1 MCHGDP
7 VFRMLA
13 VLAGLSLATDL
24 GAGAPLEESLKRCVV
39 ATRLARAAGCADTE
53 VGDVLYT
60 ALLQHLGCTA
70 YSHESA
76 RVWGD
81 DLVSTRLAFLTD
93 FSDPKD
99 VWRTFVS
106 GVAASTGTPRPRV
119 LAATVTAGRRF
130 STEGP
135 AATCEVARDAARQ
148 LGLPASVQDGLFH
161 GMAMWNGRGV
171 PAAAGQAIPLSCRI
185 MQVAATAVLF
195 AVHAGAEAAVS
206 EVRRR
211 AGSYLDPDLAGVFV
225 DRAGELLADLDHVDA
240 YECVLGSEPDPVRLV
255 DDEESEA
262 LARTFGHLV
271 DLKSPNLHGHS
282 AGVGD
287 LAAAGAQKLGLHEQ
301 VRTVRIAGYLHDLGR
316 VGVSSRIWDKLAPLS
331 IAERDQARLHP
342 YYSERV
348 LARVPQLAEVAK
360 LAGQHHERCDGSGYH
375 RGAMA
380 AQLSTCSRVLAAAD
394 AYRTLVEGRLH
405 RPALS
410 TEQAAERLRAEARA
424 GRLDGET
431 LAGVLQAAGL
441 ATGTR
446 RARPSGLT
454 QRQVEVLRL
463 LAEGMSNRDIARRLV
478 ISPRTAEHHVQDIYL
493 KIGATSRAAAALYAM
508 EHGLLDKPG

>member
-1 MCHGDP
+1 M
-7 VFRMLA
+7 
-13 VLAGLSLATDL
+13 
-24 GAGAPLEESLKRCVV
+24 V

-76 RVWGD
+76 RVG
-81 DLVSTRLAFLTD
+81 
-93 FSDPKD
+93 
-99 VWRTFVS
+99 
-106 GVAASTGTPRPRV
+106 GRPRLDAAGVPDRLLGSERRVAHVRLGGRGLDRDAQAEGAGHHGYRGQAV
-119 LAATVTAGRRF
+119 LHRGPRGDLRGGPGR
-130 STEGP
+130 GP
-135 AATCEVARDAARQ
+135 AARP
-148 LGLPASVQDGLFH
+148 PASAQDGLFH
-161 GMAMWNGRGV
+161 GMTMWNGRGV

-206 EVRRR
+206 EMRRR

-301 VRTVRIAGYLHDLGR
+301 ARTVRIAGYLHDLGPGR
-316 VGVSSRIWDKLAPLS
+316 RLQPHLGQAGAVERRRARPGPAAPVLQRAGPRPGPPAGRGGDSWPATSRAL
-331 IAERDQARLHP
+331 
-342 YYSERV
+342 
-348 LARVPQLAEVAK
+348 
-360 LAGQHHERCDGSGYH
+360 DGSGYH

-380 AQLSTCSRVLAAAD
+380 AQLSTCSRGSSPPP
-394 AYRTLVEGRLH
+394 TPTGPGR
-405 RPALS
+405 RPPAPARVS
-410 TEQAAERLRAEARA
+410 TEPAAERLRAEARA

-431 LAGVLQAAGL
+431 LAGCSGSRPR
-441 ATGTR
+441 TGTR

-463 LAEGMSNRDIARRLV
+463 LARKACPTG
-478 ISPRTAEHHVQDIYL
+478 
-493 KIGATSRAAAALYAM
+493 TSR
-508 EHGLLDKPG
+508 GRW

>member
-7 VFRMLA
+7 VFRTLA

-24 GAGAPLEESLKRCVV
+24 GTGAPLEESLKRCVV
-39 ATRLARAAGCADTE
+39 ATRLARAVGCTEAE

-70 YSHESA
+70 YSHETA
-76 RVWGD
+76 GVWGD
-81 DLVSTRLAFLTD
+81 DVVATRLAFLTD

-99 VWRTFVS
+99 VLRTFVP
-106 GVAASTGTPRPRV
+106 GLAAATGTSRPRV
-119 LAATVTAGRRF
+119 VVTTVAAGRRF
-130 STEGP
+130 STAGP
-135 AATCEVARDAARQ
+135 TATCEVARDAARQ
-148 LGLPASVQDGLFH
+148 LGLPVSVQDGLFH
-161 GMAMWNGRGV
+161 GMAMWNGKGV
-171 PAAAGQAIPLSCRI
+171 PAVAGPAIPASCRI

-195 AVHAGAEAAVS
+195 AVHAGAEAAIA

-211 AGSYLDPDLAGVFV
+211 AGSYLDPDLAAAFV
-225 DRAGELLADLDHVDA
+225 DRAAELLAGLDHIDA
-240 YECVLGSEPDPVRLV
+240 YECVLDSEPDPVRLV
-255 DDEESEA
+255 DGAESEA

-271 DLKSPNLHGHS
+271 DLKSPYLHGHS

-287 LAAAGAQKLGLHEQ
+287 LAAAAGQQLRMDEQ
-301 VRTVRIAGYLHDLGR
+301 VRTLRIAGYLHDVGR
-316 VGVSSRIWDKLAPLS
+316 AGVSSRIWDKPGPLS
-331 IAERDQARLHP
+331 VAERDQARLHP
-342 YYSERV
+342 YHSERV
-348 LARVPQLAEVAK
+348 LSRVPQLAEVAK

-380 AQLSTCSRVLAAAD
+380 AQLSTASRVLAAAD
-394 AYRTLVEGRLH
+394 AYRTLVEGRPH

-410 TEQAAERLRAEARA
+410 AEQAAERLRAGARA
-424 GRLDGET
+424 GCLDGEV

-441 ATGTR
+441 TGGAR

-454 QRQVEVLRL
+454 RRQIQVLRL
-463 LAEGMSNRDIARRLV
+463 MAEGLSNRDIARRLV
-478 ISPRTAEHHVQDIYL
+478 ISPRTAEHHVQDIYVR
-493 KIGATSRAAAALYAM
+493 IGATSRAAAALYGM

>member
-1 MCHGDP
+1 M
-7 VFRMLA
+7 FRTLA

-24 GAGAPLEESLKRCVV
+24 GTGAPLEESLKRCVV
-39 ATRLARAAGCADTE
+39 ATRLARAAGCADAE

-70 YSHESA
+70 YSHEAA
-76 RVWGD
+76 RAWGD
-81 DLVSTRLAFLTD
+81 DVVATRLAFLTD

-99 VWRTFVS
+99 VLRTFVS
-106 GVAASTGTPRPRV
+106 GVAAATGRSRPGV
-119 LAATVTAGRRF
+119 LATTVTTGRHF

-135 AATCEVARDAARQ
+135 GATCEVARDAARQ
-148 LGLPASVQDGLFH
+148 LGLPASVQNGLFH
-161 GMAMWNGRGV
+161 GMAMWNGKGV
-171 PAAAGQAIPLSCRI
+171 PAAAGPAIPLSCRI
-185 MQVAATAVLF
+185 MHVAATAVLF
-195 AVHAGAEAAVS
+195 AGHAGSDAAVS

-211 AGSYLDPDLAGVFV
+211 AGSYLDPDLAGAFA
-225 DRAGELLADLDHVDA
+225 DRAGELLADLDHIDA

-255 DDEESEA
+255 DDAESEA

-271 DLKSPNLHGHS
+271 DLKSPFLHGHS

-301 VRTVRIAGYLHDLGR
+301 IRTVRIAGYLHDIGR
-316 VGVSSRIWDKLAPLS
+316 VGVSSRIWDKPAPLS
-331 IAERDQARLHP
+331 VAERDQARLHP

-348 LARVPQLAEVAK
+348 LSRIPQLTEVAM

-380 AQLSTCSRVLAAAD
+380 AQLSIASRVLAAAD
-394 AYRTLVEGRLH
+394 AYRTLVEGRPH

-410 TEQAAERLRAEARA
+410 TEQAAGRLQAEARA
-424 GRLDGET
+424 GRLDGEAI
-431 LAGVLQAAGL
+431 AGVLRAAGH
-441 ATGTR
+441 ASGTR
-446 RARPSGLT
+446 GRRPSGLT
-454 QRQVEVLRL
+454 RRQVQVLRL
-463 LAEGMSNRDIARRLV
+463 MAEGLSNRDIARRLV

-493 KIGATSRAAAALYAM
+493 KIGATSRAAAALYGM

>member
-1 MCHGDP
+1 MCHGGQ

-39 ATRLARAAGCADTE
+39 ATRLARAAGCADAE
-53 VGDVLYT
+53 VGDVIYT

-81 DLVSTRLAFLTD
+81 DVATTRVAFLTD
-93 FSDPKD
+93 FSDPRD
-99 VWRTFVS
+99 VWRTFVP
-106 GVAASTGTPRPRV
+106 GVAASTGTSRPRV
-119 LAATVTAGRRF
+119 LATAVTAGRRF
-130 STEGP
+130 STDGP

-148 LGLPASVQDGLFH
+148 LGLPGSVQDSLFH
-161 GMAMWNGRGV
+161 GLAMWNGKGH
-171 PAAAGQAIPLSCRI
+171 PTTAGQAIPLTCRI
-185 MQVAATAVLF
+185 MHVAATAVLF
-195 AVHAGAEAAVS
+195 AGHAGSDAAVA

-211 AGSYLDPDLAGVFV
+211 AGAYLDPDLAGILVAH
-225 DRAGELLADLDHVDA
+225 AGELLQDVDHIDA
-240 YECVLGSEPDPVRLV
+240 YEWVLGSEPDPVRLV
-255 DDEESEA
+255 DDAESEA
-262 LARTFGHLV
+262 LARTFGHLI
-271 DLKSPNLHGHS
+271 DLKSPYLHGHS
-282 AGVGD
+282 AGVGE

-316 VGVSSRIWDKLAPLS
+316 VGISSRIWDKPAPLS
-331 IAERDQARLHP
+331 VAERDQARLHP

-348 LARVPQLAEVAK
+348 LSRVPQLTEVAK

-375 RGAMA
+375 RGAVGS
-380 AQLSTCSRVLAAAD
+380 QLSAASRVLAAAD
-394 AYRTLVEGRLH
+394 AYRTLVEGRPH

-410 TEQAAERLRAEARA
+410 VQQAAERLRAEARA
-424 GRLDGET
+424 GRLDGEV

-441 ATGTR
+441 ASGAR
-446 RARPSGLT
+446 HPRPSGLT
-454 QRQVEVLRL
+454 RRQVEVLRL
-463 LAEGMSNRDIARRLV
+463 VAAGLSNRDIARRLV

-493 KIGATSRAAAALYAM
+493 KIGATSRAAAALYGM

>member
-1 MCHGDP
+1 
-7 VFRMLA
+7 
-13 VLAGLSLATDL
+13 
-24 GAGAPLEESLKRCVV
+24 
-39 ATRLARAAGCADTE
+39 
-53 VGDVLYT
+53 
-60 ALLQHLGCTA
+60 
-70 YSHESA
+70 
-76 RVWGD
+76 
-81 DLVSTRLAFLTD
+81 
-93 FSDPKD
+93 
-99 VWRTFVS
+99 
-106 GVAASTGTPRPRV
+106 
-119 LAATVTAGRRF
+119 
-130 STEGP
+130 
-135 AATCEVARDAARQ
+135 
-148 LGLPASVQDGLFH
+148 
-161 GMAMWNGRGV
+161 MWNGKGV
-171 PAAAGQAIPLSCRI
+171 PAAAGRAIPLSGRI

-211 AGSYLDPDLAGVFV
+211 AGSYLDPVLAAVFV

-240 YECVLGSEPDPVRLV
+240 YEWVLGSEPDPVRLV
-255 DDEESEA
+255 DDEEAEA

-287 LAAAGAQKLGLHEQ
+287 LAAAGAQTLGLHEQ

-316 VGVSSRIWDKLAPLS
+316 VGVSSRIWDKPAPLS
-331 IAERDQARLHP
+331 VAERDQARLHP

-394 AYRTLVEGRLH
+394 AYRTLVEGRPH

-424 GRLDGET
+424 GCLDGEA
-431 LAGVLQAAGL
+431 LAGVLHAAGV
-441 ATGTR
+441 AVERGAP
-446 RARPSGLT
+446 ARP
-454 QRQVEVLRL
+454 
-463 LAEGMSNRDIARRLV
+463 A
-478 ISPRTAEHHVQDIYL
+478 
-493 KIGATSRAAAALYAM
+493 
-508 EHGLLDKPG
+508 